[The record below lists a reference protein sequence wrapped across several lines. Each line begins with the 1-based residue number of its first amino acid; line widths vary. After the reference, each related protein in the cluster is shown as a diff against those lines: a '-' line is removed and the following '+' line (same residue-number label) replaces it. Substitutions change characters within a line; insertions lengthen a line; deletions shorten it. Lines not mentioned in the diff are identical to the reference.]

1 MKRKSVVSISAVA
14 LIAVIALGLQLNR
27 SNNVAQTSDGATS
40 TKVFVGGDI
49 HTLTYKAGEIEISGH
64 ESTATTRDFG
74 VNWSTIKA
82 LDNADIMSWAVNGST
97 IFAGG
102 HTGMYV
108 SPNTEKNFKKIN
120 FYGGITD
127 IHAVGASGQ
136 YVYVASPVFGLISSV
151 DGGASWLPLS
161 TQIGQ
166 GFMGTMLVDPTNP
179 LKVLAPDMQ
188 LGLMGT
194 SDGGKTWRT
203 MGGPM
208 GSMSIAWNPQNI
220 NEITVLGMSGA
231 QTTKDGGTTWSD
243 ISIPKGTAAFTYS
256 DDGKTLFAA
265 ALDAMPYAHIF
276 RSIDGGK
283 NWSLP
288 TSSTSKVNESASQ
301 VVVTNEMDPNM
312 PGMDHSDVKIDDA
325 GVDRPLKATLGFFGI
340 ASSIV
345 VSGAFILRRKDI
357 NEKKRKSTQ
366 RVNHGKK
373 L

>member
-1 MKRKSVVSISAVA
+1 MKRKTVTSLSV
-14 LIAVIALGLQLNR
+14 IAVIAIIGFGIQLNR
-27 SNNVAQTSDGATS
+27 PHSSGQSAGGASS

-64 ESTATTRDFG
+64 EGTAVTRDFG
-74 VNWSTIKA
+74 AHWSSIKA
-82 LDNADIMSWAVNGST
+82 LDNADIMSWAANGSK

-102 HTGMYV
+102 HTGMFI
-108 SPNTEKNFKKIN
+108 SPVNEKTFSKVN
-120 FYGGITD
+120 FYRGITD
-127 IHAVGASGQ
+127 IHAVGTSGQ

-151 DGGASWLPLS
+151 DGGETWSALN

-166 GFMGTMLVDPTNP
+166 GFMGTLLVDPANP

-208 GSMSIAWNPQNI
+208 GSMSIAWNPTNT

-231 QTTKDGGTTWSD
+231 QSTKDGGATWSE
-243 ISIPKGTAAFTYS
+243 ISIPTNTGAFTYT
-256 DDGKTLFAA
+256 DDGKTLYAA

-276 RSIDGGK
+276 KSVDGGK

-288 TSSTSKVNESASQ
+288 INSSSTNKESGSNAPS
-301 VVVTNEMDPNM
+301 TNEMDPNM
-312 PGMDHSDVKIDDA
+312 PGMDHSTANIKDSRVNHPLRA
-325 GVDRPLKATLGFFGI
+325 VLGVFG
-340 ASSIV
+340 AAFSFV
-345 VSGAFILRRKDI
+345 VSGAFILRRKDL
-357 NEKKRKSTQ
+357 NEKRRKSTQ
-366 RVNHGKK
+366 RSNTGKK
-373 L
+373 A